1 VRLLVVGAGSVGGY
15 FGARLAAAGRD
26 VTFLVRPRRAAQIA
40 DGITIRLG
48 DEDTVTPVKTL
59 LVGEKSGVF
68 DAVLLAVKA
77 YQLEAAMDEIRAHV
91 GADTLILPVLNGM
104 KHMDTLRARFG
115 AERVI
120 GGFAQIVTSL
130 DERGTIVDQGVFHT
144 LVYGEW
150 NGASSS
156 RIRGLDRHLSGAGF
170 DARLSMQVQHEMW
183 EKWAFLSS
191 MAAITCLMAGDIGQV
206 ARTAGGTGFVEELFT
221 EVSQVIAAAGQPLSE
236 GFRSRT
242 LAVLTDRVSTLTSSM
257 FRDMKAGRPVEAEQ
271 IIGDLIARGGALGVR
286 TPLLK
291 SVMVRLQVY
300 QEQQSRSAGR

>member
-59 LVGEKSGVF
+59 LVGGKSGVF

-130 DERGTIVDQGVFHT
+130 DEQGRIVDQGVFHT

-150 NGASSS
+150 NGAASS
-156 RIRGLDRHLSGAGF
+156 RITALDRHLSGAGF
-170 DARLSMQVQHEMW
+170 DARLSMQVEREMW